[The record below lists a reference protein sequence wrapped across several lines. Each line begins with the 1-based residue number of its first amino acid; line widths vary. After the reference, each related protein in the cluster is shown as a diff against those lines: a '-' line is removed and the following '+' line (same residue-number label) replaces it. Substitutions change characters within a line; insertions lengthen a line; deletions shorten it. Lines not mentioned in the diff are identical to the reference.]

1 MRNATSE
8 EKESIR
14 KAIDEISIEMG
25 VNFWDIL
32 DKFEEEVKID
42 MKYVSEREYSVC
54 APEQTYTEEFL
65 KQIREEDL
73 VVYDGK
79 ACHAVRIIPRKGMNP
94 LFEILGEDDGQLF
107 TYDHQVSFDISWTDG
122 LIKQLEDAK
131 KYWEEIK
138 EKYT

>member
-1 MRNATSE
+1 MRNATAE

-32 DKFEEEVKID
+32 DKFEEEVKIN

-73 VVYDGK
+73 VVYDGN

-107 TYDHQVSFDISWTDG
+107 TYDHQVRFDMSWTDG

-138 EKYT
+138 GKYT